1 MEHAAPTPR
10 RRQSITSV
18 LRNAESL
25 VAKTRG
31 LLHRSTL
38 TTVVPEVVRRMSTV
52 GRRFSLVPAPPFPPP
67 PVKPNPQR
75 RNSLVGNAANPIGI
89 PTTAAPDSLNHSSPL
104 RMSAL
109 ASLAARTSANN
120 SLRGSRKSDDSGQL
134 KITAPGKG
142 TDDRNASVK
151 SRNTSQSSSKHRA
164 SLKVPPHH
172 LTAGRPPVPAQYIED
187 CNAKF
192 YEPRML
198 AARAR
203 LRWSPKIRRQALRLW
218 RVAELK
224 HKRMDKFEYL
234 DFHLSVYR
242 WLIDQNLNEDD
253 IGPQDDHDALAAG
266 LEDWERDC
274 AAGCVGLTC
283 DAFVVSSS
291 SSRMRGSTCEY
302 CRLRGVSAYAVA
314 TDHHQATVWQAAVA
328 SPLASRIL
336 GGQCASNAGSGG
348 VGWITTPSRCQLS
361 SSRYPDRAKA
371 RNQRAAFNL
380 G

>member
-1 MEHAAPTPR
+1 M
-10 RRQSITSV
+10 
-18 LRNAESL
+18 
-25 VAKTRG
+25 
-31 LLHRSTL
+31 
-38 TTVVPEVVRRMSTV
+38 
-52 GRRFSLVPAPPFPPP
+52 
-67 PVKPNPQR
+67 
-75 RNSLVGNAANPIGI
+75 GNAANPIGI

-134 KITAPGKG
+134 KITTPGKG
-142 TDDRNASVK
+142 TDDRKASVK

-283 DAFVVSSS
+283 DAFVVSLFQLADAWVDSANIADYVAFLHTLWQQTTIKPPS
-291 SSRMRGSTCEY
+291 GKRRWRHRWPPEYLAANAPPTLAVVASVGSPPSV
-302 CRLRGVSAYAVA
+302 GVSSHPVDTLIAQKRVTSA
-314 TDHHQATVWQAAVA
+314 
-328 SPLASRIL
+328 
-336 GGQCASNAGSGG
+336 
-348 VGWITTPSRCQLS
+348 QLS
-361 SSRYPDRAKA
+361 TWDKLCDVLPLIGRKPE
-371 RNQRAAFNL
+371 
-380 G
+380 